1 VDIGAARGMGGVMGV
16 TWGALEVVGIARG
29 AAEVDEARD
38 EEATKGQAVG
48 LLASILR
55 AV

>member
-1 VDIGAARGMGGVMGV
+1 MDIGAARGTGGVMGV

-29 AAEVDEARD
+29 D